1 MEGEG
6 SLKDIFI
13 ATGFALKP
21 YIYLSIPLFIMSHV
35 LTSEE
40 AVFYTVLN
48 TISIIW
54 VVALLFFGMMMT
66 HDYSLGKAL
75 LTLLLTLVGIC
86 LILFISLLLVN
97 LVQEVF
103 AFGFNLYK
111 EILFRFY

>member
-1 MEGEG
+1 
-6 SLKDIFI
+6 
-13 ATGFALKP
+13 
-21 YIYLSIPLFIMSHV
+21 MSHV

-75 LTLLLTLVGIC
+75 LLS
-86 LILFISLLLVN
+86 LIHISFIL
-97 LVQEVF
+97 
-103 AFGFNLYK
+103 
-111 EILFRFY
+111 